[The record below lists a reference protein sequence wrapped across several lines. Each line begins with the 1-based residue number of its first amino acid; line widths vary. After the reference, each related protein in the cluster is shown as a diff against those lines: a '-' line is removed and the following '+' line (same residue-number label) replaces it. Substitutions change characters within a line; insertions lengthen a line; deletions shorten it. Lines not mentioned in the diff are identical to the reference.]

1 MERDSFELALICDLF
16 EYASMNKM
24 HLCAYIYL
32 YVCIYKYIYGLAI
45 YSYVYIFMCRKWKY
59 TFISP
64 FEAFE

>member
-32 YVCIYKYIYGLAI
+32 YVCIYKYIWA
-45 YSYVYIFMCRKWKY
+45 SYLQLCIHFYV
-59 TFISP
+59 
-64 FEAFE
+64 